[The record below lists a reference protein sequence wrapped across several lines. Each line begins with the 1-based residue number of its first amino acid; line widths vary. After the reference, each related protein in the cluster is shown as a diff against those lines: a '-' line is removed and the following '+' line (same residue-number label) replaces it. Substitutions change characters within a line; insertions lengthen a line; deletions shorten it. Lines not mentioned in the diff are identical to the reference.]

1 MNENRD
7 EAQQGIRTLP
17 ILAYIAILL
26 AIAPFVYLIVVPW
39 AVEKRRDR
47 TQRQMLELPMKDP
60 LEFPPTTI
68 LDLSLLWQTEKD
80 KDKDE
85 EFFIVEIDN
94 SLIVQRFLV
103 KIMAEIIESVPP
115 TEKELVTSGIYAD
128 RIKGMLTAVLSKQ
141 RVDQVHKPVVKS
153 AITCGVALIG
163 FNIAIRIRKRYI
175 SLLLCKL
182 NRDFCKILS
191 KISVIALGFD

>member
-60 LEFPPTTI
+60 LEFPPR
-68 LDLSLLWQTEKD
+68 S
-80 KDKDE
+80 
-85 EFFIVEIDN
+85 
-94 SLIVQRFLV
+94 
-103 KIMAEIIESVPP
+103 
-115 TEKELVTSGIYAD
+115 
-128 RIKGMLTAVLSKQ
+128 
-141 RVDQVHKPVVKS
+141 
-153 AITCGVALIG
+153 
-163 FNIAIRIRKRYI
+163 
-175 SLLLCKL
+175 
-182 NRDFCKILS
+182 
-191 KISVIALGFD
+191 

>member
-26 AIAPFVYLIVVPW
+26 AIAPFVYLVVVPW
-39 AVEKRRDR
+39 AVEKRRDS

-68 LDLSLLWQTEKD
+68 LDLSLLWKTEKD

-103 KIMAEIIESVPP
+103 MIIAEFIESVQH
-115 TEKELVTSGIYAD
+115 TEK
-128 RIKGMLTAVLSKQ
+128 
-141 RVDQVHKPVVKS
+141 
-153 AITCGVALIG
+153 
-163 FNIAIRIRKRYI
+163 
-175 SLLLCKL
+175 
-182 NRDFCKILS
+182 
-191 KISVIALGFD
+191 

>member
-26 AIAPFVYLIVVPW
+26 AIAPFVYLVVVPW

-60 LEFPPTTI
+60 LGFPSTTI
-68 LDLSLLWQTEKD
+68 LDLSLLWKTEKD

-153 AITCGVALIG
+153 AIKNEIRNRINEILGTEKVKNVYFDG
-163 FNIAIRIRKRYI
+163 FFYQ
-175 SLLLCKL
+175 
-182 NRDFCKILS
+182 
-191 KISVIALGFD
+191 

>member
-26 AIAPFVYLIVVPW
+26 AIAPFVYLVVVPW

-68 LDLSLLWQTEKD
+68 LDLSLLWKTE
-80 KDKDE
+80 KDE

-153 AITCGVALIG
+153 AIKNEIRNRINEILGTEKVKNVYFDG
-163 FNIAIRIRKRYI
+163 FFYQ
-175 SLLLCKL
+175 
-182 NRDFCKILS
+182 
-191 KISVIALGFD
+191 